1 MGMMEFLTPSEIY
14 LKVENALWPILL
26 TNWKV
31 RSPLSPSPLRHSA
44 DPLLV
49 LQVWPFVQAV
59 MFLYVPLVYRVPLSG
74 VVNLVWT
81 IFLSWETAR
90 SAMA

>member
-1 MGMMEFLTPSEIY
+1 MH
-14 LKVENALWPILL
+14 
-26 TNWKV
+26 V
-31 RSPLSPSPLRHSA
+31 RFP
-44 DPLLV
+44 
-49 LQVWPFVQAV
+49 QVWPFVQAV